1 MSPIS
6 RHYANVRY
14 QISMFPVH
22 DPTGFQLGSLL
33 TPSSNSLRSLPYP
46 PRSTQRR
53 PSNTPSLNSTRRPSI
68 PNALN
73 PSQNTPPSALSPQP
87 TQSLSDPGLYGGDDI
102 YSGLSTFTFGAAKV
116 IPIQMSDS
124 SDMISPLT
132 RVAGSGSADRTPR
145 PSISGVSGGRRKS
158 YSSKVSDPA
167 EGDDEY
173 EDEDDDARGKA
184 RSKMRAIDDGTRRP
198 SLPTNSLAAISTA
211 TTPPASSPSNA
222 DSETSPIS
230 RSSHESEFESSEP
243 EGDDGDA
250 AEFDTDVELDM
261 SHDHHSSSSLDPPIS
276 DAASQR
282 TFGVGS
288 FDHYGYWRSPADG
301 QSRSHEDDDEEDELI
316 SISPV
321 TFKHEDEEGYDDG
334 ARPLPSLVSSRR
346 GSMPLETLSPRSGT
360 SGRDREDSAMTI
372 IASRGSRSVENLT
385 TTSPEPLQSPRRDT
399 RPLDAHDGA
408 SAPDDGAAPND
419 EFQYGPY
426 DLNYILS
433 GVESRKSWSSGSA
446 SYVQSGGRR
455 ASGDP
460 YSLAQAWD
468 TELFRSG
475 RRPSTV
481 TIGSSEDAFTRHV
494 RALDPDYNVREE
506 RWSFKKENSDGR
518 GPHRMQLTTSAP
530 QTPNVPTSHTMM
542 PQTQE
547 IWRQEFVGRY
557 KVDRLKISCK

>member
-1 MSPIS
+1 
-6 RHYANVRY
+6 
-14 QISMFPVH
+14 
-22 DPTGFQLGSLL
+22 
-33 TPSSNSLRSLPYP
+33 
-46 PRSTQRR
+46 
-53 PSNTPSLNSTRRPSI
+53 
-68 PNALN
+68 
-73 PSQNTPPSALSPQP
+73 
-87 TQSLSDPGLYGGDDI
+87 
-102 YSGLSTFTFGAAKV
+102 
-116 IPIQMSDS
+116 
-124 SDMISPLT
+124 
-132 RVAGSGSADRTPR
+132 
-145 PSISGVSGGRRKS
+145 
-158 YSSKVSDPA
+158 
-167 EGDDEY
+167 
-173 EDEDDDARGKA
+173 
-184 RSKMRAIDDGTRRP
+184 
-198 SLPTNSLAAISTA
+198 
-211 TTPPASSPSNA
+211 
-222 DSETSPIS
+222 
-230 RSSHESEFESSEP
+230 
-243 EGDDGDA
+243 
-250 AEFDTDVELDM
+250 
-261 SHDHHSSSSLDPPIS
+261 
-276 DAASQR
+276 
-282 TFGVGS
+282 
-288 FDHYGYWRSPADG
+288 
-301 QSRSHEDDDEEDELI
+301 
-316 SISPV
+316 
-321 TFKHEDEEGYDDG
+321 
-334 ARPLPSLVSSRR
+334 
-346 GSMPLETLSPRSGT
+346 MPLETLSPRSGT

-399 RPLDAHDGA
+399 RPLDAHDGT